1 MCGCYELK
9 ATAGMLVRHFPAL
22 HCLQGRIVRQ
32 EEIQPA
38 AHVSVV
44 TGTAGR
50 FSGELARWGLVG
62 SFLEQAPRVP
72 VVSLRA
78 EGLES
83 RPFYGRLLKEKRC
96 LIPATAFFEWR
107 TDASGSRRRARCS
120 DVAGKP
126 FLFAGVFDRHPLAGT
141 TCAILTIAANE
152 AVAAVN
158 ERMPLILSRE
168 EAVFWLGD
176 HPLFPVGDFA
186 AMTQPLSRISLKV
199 DLEEVDQPSS
209 QLSLAFS

>member
-158 ERMPLILSRE
+158 ERMPLILSRD

-176 HPLFPVGDFA
+176 HPVFPVDDFS
-186 AMTQPLSRISLKV
+186 AMTQPLSRMSLRV
-199 DLEEVDQPSS
+199 DLEAVHQPFS
-209 QLSLAFS
+209 QLSLGFS